1 LSTKYTFV
9 RNYDSWGHLEV
20 FLISAVAAV
29 LLIRLFL
36 KLTGYPQIGGGGLHI
51 AHMLW
56 GGLLM
61 LAALIMLLSFLGKA
75 VHRWAALIGG
85 LGFGVFIDEIGKFVT
100 ADNDY
105 FFRPAV
111 SLIYVVFV
119 LTFLAMHLIHS
130 RPRYCST
137 EYLMNALNKMEEVVF
152 QDLDSAERRQ
162 ALALL
167 RKCDP
172 NNPLVSCLTDLMH
185 RTDLV
190 ERGEPGWWE
199 RARTLARRLYRRI
212 ARLPQFPS
220 VVICIFV
227 IQLLLKFLYV
237 GIVIFLVGIGWNTIA
252 SGRLAG
258 WLLGRIEDLTFVDYA
273 QLFSSVLSGCFVL
286 IGVLRIRRSRTAAFQ
301 MFEQSILVSIFLTQ
315 VFSFYE
321 QQFLALVGLIL
332 NVLLL
337 MLTRYALRQEA
348 ASTGALVT

>member
-1 LSTKYTFV
+1 
-9 RNYDSWGHLEV
+9 
-20 FLISAVAAV
+20 
-29 LLIRLFL
+29 
-36 KLTGYPQIGGGGLHI
+36 
-51 AHMLW
+51 
-56 GGLLM
+56 M

-237 GIVIFLVGIGWNTIA
+237 GHSHFSGWNRLEHNCFRA
-252 SGRLAG
+252 ARRLAPWPHRRFDVRRLRPVVLFG
-258 WLLGRIEDLTFVDYA
+258 TVGVFCAYRRLAYPAFSHGGLPDVRTVDTGLDLPDPGLQLL
-273 QLFSSVLSGCFVL
+273 
-286 IGVLRIRRSRTAAFQ
+286 
-301 MFEQSILVSIFLTQ
+301 
-315 VFSFYE
+315 
-321 QQFLALVGLIL
+321 
-332 NVLLL
+332 
-337 MLTRYALRQEA
+337 
-348 ASTGALVT
+348 